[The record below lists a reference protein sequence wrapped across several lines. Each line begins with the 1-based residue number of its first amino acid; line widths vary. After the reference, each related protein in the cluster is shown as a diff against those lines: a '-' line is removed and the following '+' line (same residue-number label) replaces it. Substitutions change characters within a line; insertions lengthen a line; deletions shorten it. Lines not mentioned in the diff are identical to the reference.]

1 MNKIKIGLISSPGG
15 HFFQLHQLQ
24 NWWSKYPHFW
34 VTANSLDTKD
44 HLKKEKV
51 YYAFFPE
58 HRNIKNAIKNLFLA
72 IKILLKEKPN
82 LLISCGAGIA
92 PPFFLVGKILGCK
105 LIYIEPIDFIKFP
118 TLTGKLLYP
127 LSNLFLI
134 QNPIQKKHFKK
145 AKFWGTTL

>member
-1 MNKIKIGLISSPGG
+1 MNKTKIGLISSPGG
-15 HFFQLHQLQ
+15 HFFQLHQLKK
-24 NWWSKYPHFW
+24 WWQQYPHFW

-92 PPFFLVGKILGCK
+92 PPFFLIGKILGCK
-105 LIYIEPIDFIKFP
+105 LIFLELLEFNSP
-118 TLTGKLLYP
+118 TLTAKMVHP
-127 LSNLFLI
+127 LVNIMLI
-134 QNPIQKKHFKK
+134 QNKKQNKKLKK
-145 AKFWGTTL
+145 AEYWGKTI